1 MKSFMASPA
10 TIERKWYVVDA
21 AGCTLG
27 RLASEVAKVLGI
39 TQVQVS
45 RLEKQI
51 LETMKRKICK

>member
-1 MKSFMASPA
+1 MNILNNVTGLLMPVK
-10 TIERKWYVVDA
+10 
-21 AGCTLG
+21 
-27 RLASEVAKVLGI
+27 EVAKVLGI

>member
-1 MKSFMASPA
+1 MQ
-10 TIERKWYVVDA
+10 
-21 AGCTLG
+21 
-27 RLASEVAKVLGI
+27 SENTSELKEKVLGI